1 MPEQLQFPFAS
12 LDFPADRTAITVKE
26 FAAKVNYTEKHVAD
40 LIAEGALG
48 AIDGR
53 GLGASRGS
61 YRIPI
66 ENYRKFILER
76 LTVPAEQARFL
87 AGLPA
92 ATKRELIRELQASLS
107 RPAPAPAPAAL
118 ACGTSTAGC
127 APAPSKQMRP
137 EPSGQGL
144 AAHTNGAQ
152 TGKAN
157 RALATAPG
165 GELF

>member
-26 FAAKVNYTEKHVAD
+26 FAARLAYTEKHVAD

-53 GLGASRGS
+53 GLGASRSS

-66 ENYRKFILER
+66 ESYRKFVMER
-76 LTVPAEQARFL
+76 LTVPAEQARIL
-87 AGLPA
+87 ANLPV

-107 RPAPAPAPAAL
+107 RPDHRPAFVA
-118 ACGTSTAGC
+118 
-127 APAPSKQMRP
+127 
-137 EPSGQGL
+137 
-144 AAHTNGAQ
+144 
-152 TGKAN
+152 
-157 RALATAPG
+157 
-165 GELF
+165 